1 MNCELGKS
9 TAYFSDGTTLPLRT
23 WTGGHYNLADVTD
36 KRFRPLADAIFTES
50 VRLWEN
56 YWGNKAD
63 EDLRRVFLNRAY
75 ADALATLKLN

>member
-1 MNCELGKS
+1 MNCGIIKS
-9 TAYFSDGTTLPLRT
+9 TAHFSDGTTLPVKA
-23 WTGGHYNLADVTD
+23 WTGGRYNLADVAD
-36 KRFRPLADAIFTES
+36 KRFRPLADALFAQS

-75 ADALATLKLN
+75 ADAFATLKLN